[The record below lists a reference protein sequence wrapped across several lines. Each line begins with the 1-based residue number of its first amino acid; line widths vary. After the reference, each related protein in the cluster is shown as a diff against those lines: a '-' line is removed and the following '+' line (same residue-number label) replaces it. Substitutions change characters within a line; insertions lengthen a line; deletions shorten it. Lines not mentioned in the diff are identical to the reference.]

1 MAQGRWDGPAAPT
14 SLGHDGARDAAG
26 AMLHSA
32 ELAETTTPAPASS
45 FLAVKPLR
53 GRSIAAYTRHEHGSR
68 GSARVHRCTQ
78 APQRA
83 AQAAHACIRLA
94 RAACARSASASH
106 EDIPLRDRRPSFYE
120 RVWFEALFVG
130 KTRLVK
136 SKLNSVQIRRC
147 TPLRLRC
154 GHRKAGRRGGTE
166 RSGGAERRRA
176 YDVHG
181 ALRYAGAAAVH
192 R

>member
-1 MAQGRWDGPAAPT
+1 VAQGRWDGPAAPT

-83 AQAAHACIRLA
+83 AQAAHAYIRLA

-106 EDIPLRDRRPSFYE
+106 EDIPLRDRRPSFYSYE
-120 RVWFEALFVG
+120 MFGL
-130 KTRLVK
+130 
-136 SKLNSVQIRRC
+136 KLCSWAKIFHASSNQN
-147 TPLRLRC
+147 
-154 GHRKAGRRGGTE
+154 
-166 RSGGAERRRA
+166 
-176 YDVHG
+176 
-181 ALRYAGAAAVH
+181 
-192 R
+192 

>member
-154 GHRKAGRRGGTE
+154 GHRKAGRRGGTGK
-166 RSGGAERRRA
+166 SGGAERRRA

>member
-94 RAACARSASASH
+94 RAACARSASESH

-130 KTRLVK
+130 KIFHA
-136 SKLNSVQIRRC
+136 SSNQN
-147 TPLRLRC
+147 
-154 GHRKAGRRGGTE
+154 
-166 RSGGAERRRA
+166 
-176 YDVHG
+176 
-181 ALRYAGAAAVH
+181 
-192 R
+192 